1 MNRVLA
7 LRSVS
12 VIGTM
17 VALAATV
24 GAGTKWW

>member
-17 VALAATV
+17 VALVAIV